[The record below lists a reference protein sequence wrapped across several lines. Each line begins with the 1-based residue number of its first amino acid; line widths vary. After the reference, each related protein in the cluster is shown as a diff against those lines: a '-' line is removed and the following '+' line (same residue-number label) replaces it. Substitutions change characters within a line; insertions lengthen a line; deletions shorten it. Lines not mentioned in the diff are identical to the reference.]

1 MFTFWRIEP
10 THEGPRVPHYKDM
23 KFDIY
28 SSSSSGLN
36 LFIHKET
43 GILVCFEDGGN
54 AYFQGIVYNER
65 PYTEEE
71 LERIKDWVGATGIRF
86 SFYRYKVYE
95 DVLRNA
101 RIQPAFEEP
110 LPTID
115 DSDDE
120 GMIG

>member
-10 THEGPRVPHYKDM
+10 VHEGPRVPHYNDM

-43 GILVCFEDGGN
+43 GILVCFEDGV
-54 AYFQGIVYNER
+54 AYFQGIFYNER
-65 PYTEEE
+65 PYTEGE
-71 LERIKDWVGATGIRF
+71 LERIKDWVSATGIRF

-101 RIQPAFEEP
+101 RIQHAFEEP

-115 DSDDE
+115 DSDDSE
-120 GMIG
+120 CEY

>member
-1 MFTFWRIEP
+1 
-10 THEGPRVPHYKDM
+10 M

-43 GILVCFEDGGN
+43 GILVCFEDGV
-54 AYFQGIVYNER
+54 AYFQGIFYNER
-65 PYTEEE
+65 PYTEGE
-71 LERIKDWVGATGIRF
+71 LERIKDWVSATGIRF

-101 RIQPAFEEP
+101 RIQHAFEEP

-115 DSDDE
+115 DSDDSE
-120 GMIG
+120 CEY